1 MRKSILFIIVLLFS
15 SCQNFVDKPKDLLPQ
30 DKMAQVLAEMAL
42 NDQASYID
50 SNANLELGTRFILKK
65 HNIKANQFSSSY
77 RYYVVT
83 KKILKIIEKAQAIIK
98 EKNPE
103 GEEFINKKLKENS
116 SLPPLSR

>member
-1 MRKSILFIIVLLFS
+1 M
-15 SCQNFVDKPKDLLPQ
+15 DKPKDLLPQ

-42 NDQASYID
+42 NDQANYID